1 MSGTSVD
8 AIDVAL
14 VRITP
19 DATNIDVDVIAY
31 SEIDWAFEERDA
43 ILRVSTESVTAQ
55 EMAIVDRMIGERF
68 CSALVQVA
76 NLADV
81 HIDAIGFHGQTV
93 AHVPS
98 PPGGHLAS
106 TLQLGN
112 PYTCAQTFK
121 CPVVFDFRRADMVS
135 GGQGAPL
142 VPAADSLM
150 FHRALQ
156 SGPIAIQNIGGIGN
170 VTYLAADRPPMGFDT
185 GPGNMVL
192 DQVMFMRTGSTFDD
206 AGKIAATGTVNVKL
220 LEALSAWHIPSPPPV
235 SYGREH
241 FGKNFVDRILAVSE
255 RVSTSD
261 LMATVSE
268 WTATT
273 ICQAMLLLPSKPEC
287 VFVCG
292 GGAHNKDLIR
302 RFERLSGIKAMPLES
317 IGVTGDAREAT
328 AFAVLADAR
337 LRGVTFDLR
346 NVTGSQVRQGLGA
359 IALP

>member
-1 MSGTSVD
+1 
-8 AIDVAL
+8 L
-14 VRITP
+14 K
-19 DATNIDVDVIAY
+19 
-31 SEIDWAFEERDA
+31 F
-43 ILRVSTESVTAQ
+43 
-55 EMAIVDRMIGERF
+55 
-68 CSALVQVA
+68 
-76 NLADV
+76 
-81 HIDAIGFHGQTV
+81 
-93 AHVPS
+93 
-98 PPGGHLAS
+98 
-106 TLQLGN
+106 
-112 PYTCAQTFK
+112 
-121 CPVVFDFRRADMVS
+121 
-135 GGQGAPL
+135 
-142 VPAADSLM
+142 
-150 FHRALQ
+150 
-156 SGPIAIQNIGGIGN
+156 
-170 VTYLAADRPPMGFDT
+170 
-185 GPGNMVL
+185 
-192 DQVMFMRTGSTFDD
+192 
-206 AGKIAATGTVNVKL
+206 

>member
-8 AIDVAL
+8 AIDLAL

-19 DATNIDVDVIAY
+19 DAANVEIDVIAY
-31 SEIDWAFEERDA
+31 SEIHWTSEERDT
-43 ILRVSTESVTAQ
+43 ILRVSTQSVTAQ
-55 EMAIVDRMIGERF
+55 EIAIVDRMIGERF
-68 CSALVQVA
+68 CSALKQVA
-76 NLADV
+76 KRSDV
-81 HIDAIGFHGQTV
+81 RIDAIGFHGQTV

-98 PPGGHLAS
+98 PPSGHFAS

-112 PYTCAQTFK
+112 PYVCAQTFK

-150 FHRALQ
+150 FHRELQ

-192 DQVMFMRTGSTFDD
+192 DQVMFMRTGSAFDD
-206 AGKIAATGTVNVKL
+206 AGKMAATGTMNVKL

-241 FGKNFVDRILAVSE
+241 FGKHFVDRILAVSE
-255 RVSTSD
+255 RVSTAD
-261 LMATVSE
+261 LMATISE

-273 ICQAMLLLPSKPEC
+273 ICQAMLLLPSKPDC

-317 IGVTGDAREAT
+317 IGITGDAREAT

-337 LRGVTFDLR
+337 LRGVTFDLH
-346 NVTGSQVRQGLGA
+346 NVTGSQVRQRLGA